1 MLNIRTDIPI
11 KQNAVDYAQE
21 LFAQI
26 RDLTLEAE
34 QTLKVATQEKTLLT
48 KQEVGKLLRCDPKKI
63 PKVIPHLRVGMNVLY
78 DQQDVYTFID
88 SRKQKR
94 PH

>member
-11 KQNAVDYAQE
+11 KQNSIDYAQE

-34 QTLKVATQEKTLLT
+34 QVLKVATQAKTLLT
-48 KQEVGKLLRCDPKKI
+48 RDEVSKILRCDLKKI
-63 PKVIPHLRVGMNVLY
+63 PKVIPHIRVGMNILY

-88 SRKQKR
+88 SKKQKKPR
-94 PH
+94 